1 MINAGA
7 ILVCALLKTVA
18 GPEMTLAEKFDYTLN
33 YFVVRFNVIIKL
45 CLLIFSKYFSIIF
58 LSII

>member
-7 ILVCALLKTVA
+7 ILVCSLLKTVA

-33 YFVVRFNVIIKL
+33 CFAVSPVNCAIIIELAPVINKQL
-45 CLLIFSKYFSIIF
+45 VS
-58 LSII
+58 